1 MFLSPDDVDFFAYC
15 HLFEG
20 KIDTF
25 HFAIF
30 LKSSFTS
37 LLVVFLHI
45 ALIVGLLLRVK
56 SVIPEMQQKR

>member
-1 MFLSPDDVDFFAYC
+1 MMLTFLAYC

-25 HFAIF
+25 YFAIF

-45 ALIVGLLLRVK
+45 ALIVGLLLRAK
-56 SVIPEMQQKR
+56 SVIPEKQQRR